1 MATPDTRDTRDAGT
15 CRQAP
20 PPELQ
25 QAIDEFNL
33 REWFACH
40 ETLEELW
47 VGEKGELRDFYQGL
61 LQVAVALY
69 HWHNGNFKGAEGLL
83 QRGPDLLRRVPDTC
97 LGVDV
102 ARLVAEAGVLREALL
117 TLGEERMAEVNQ
129 ALIPK
134 LHRPQA

>member
-1 MATPDTRDTRDAGT
+1 MPDSQRCQG
-15 CRQAP
+15 P
-20 PPELQ
+20 VPPELQ
-25 QAIDEFNL
+25 QAIEEFNL

-47 VGEKGELRDFYQGL
+47 VGTSGELRDFYQGL

-69 HWHNGNFKGAEGLL
+69 HWRNGNFKGAEGLL
-83 QRGPDLLRRVPDTC
+83 QRGPDLLRRVPDIC

-102 ARLVAEAGVLREALL
+102 ARVVAEAGALREALL
-117 TLGEERMAEVNQ
+117 ALGEERMAELDQ

-134 LHRPQA
+134 VHRPQP

>member
-1 MATPDTRDTRDAGT
+1 MPDAGP
-15 CRQAP
+15 CREAP
-20 PPELQ
+20 PEELH
-25 QAIDEFNL
+25 QAIEEFNL

-47 VGEKGELRDFYQGL
+47 VGAQGELRDFYQGV

-69 HWHNGNFKGAEGLL
+69 HWRNGNFKGAEGLL

-102 ARLVAEAGVLREALL
+102 ARLVAEAGGLREALL
-117 TLGEERMAEVNQ
+117 SLGEERMADVDQ

-134 LHRPQA
+134 LHRLQP

>member
-1 MATPDTRDTRDAGT
+1 MPPTP
-15 CRQAP
+15 CQQAP
-20 PPELQ
+20 SPELQ
-25 QAIDEFNL
+25 QAIEEFNGG
-33 REWFACH
+33 EWFECH

-69 HWHNGNFKGAEGLL
+69 HWRNGNFKGAEGLL
-83 QRGPDLLRRVPDTC
+83 RRGPDLLMRVSDTC

-102 ARLVAEAGVLREALL
+102 ARLVAQAGVLREALL
-117 TLGEERMAEVNQ
+117 ALGEARMAELDQ

-134 LHRPQA
+134 LHRPQP